1 VKYLF
6 HRKIFI
12 LLGLIYINPVYSGST
27 PIAGIEKD
35 QTLADTITES
45 ASNALHSLFDQ
56 VLNEHVI
63 DGRVNYAG
71 INTDPRFRQY
81 LNKLKQADPDSYTNK
96 EEKLVF
102 WINAYNAL
110 AIKGILDGLS
120 PSSFFGRISF
130 FKTTDYEV
138 GGKTINLYDLERDII
153 IPFGEPRIHF
163 AIICA
168 SMSCPKLRSEAY
180 IKSSLHEQLDENTKS
195 FINNQNRNQFDVS
208 KKRAKL
214 SKIFDWF
221 DQDFKKHSGSVQ
233 KYIAQY
239 IIDPEVGGLLRKDG
253 FEVKHLKYD
262 WSLNGMPVEQ
272 SITPAQQ

>member
-1 VKYLF
+1 MKHLF
-6 HRKIFI
+6 HIKFFI
-12 LLGLIYINPVYSGST
+12 LLGLIYINPVYSGPT
-27 PIAGIEKD
+27 PIAGIEKE
-35 QTLADTITES
+35 QTLADAITES
-45 ASNALHSLFDQ
+45 ASNSLHSLFDQ

-71 INTDPRFRQY
+71 INTDTRFRQY
-81 LNKLKQADPDSYTNK
+81 LDKLKQADPDSYTNK

-110 AIKGILDGLS
+110 AIQGILDGLS

-153 IPFGEPRIHF
+153 IPFGELRIHF

-180 IKSSLHEQLDENTKS
+180 IKSRLHEQLDENAKS

-233 KYIAQY
+233 KYIAPY
-239 IIDPEVGGLLRKDG
+239 ISDPEVSGLDCKGSIQRC
-253 FEVKHLKYD
+253 EKY
-262 WSLNGMPVEQ
+262 SNGSQ
-272 SITPAQQ
+272 AHSIN